1 MRCRAR
7 ELDVTHALT
16 THLRLGDFDAA
27 LFADHAAVLEAL
39 VLTAQALVILHRPE
53 DLRAEESVAL
63 RLEGTVVDGLRLLD
77 FAIRPGTDHLRRGES
92 DLDRV
97 EMLDRSMLLKEL
109 E

>member
-1 MRCRAR
+1 MRSRR
-7 ELDVTHALT
+7 TFDWVTSTPHFS
-16 THLRLGDFDAA
+16 HV
-27 LFADHAAVLEAL
+27 VL
-39 VLTAQALVILHRPE
+39 HGPE

-63 RLEGTVVDGLRLLD
+63 RLEGAVVDGLGLFD

-97 EMLDRSMLLKEL
+97 KMLDRSMLFKEL